1 MSTARVVFLSRT
13 SPDTTTGWP
22 SSSRARRRVSSRI
35 LSRNNNHHRRVTS
48 LGAATVERDD
58 DDRHHGDMSRVHASA
73 SGRWSPSADVVRVTD
88 DDFDESASTLDWSR
102 VDFERDFGPL
112 WWSAR
117 RKKTIGEIIRRE
129 IQRGIDDARR
139 GGGGNDVPGKC
150 WERLSP
156 TFAAETLMTSGLY
169 CADVRAG
176 LRYRARQVGESW
188 EEFARA
194 EDRAAERVRWAS
206 EEANRGD
213 GGTGGEDAAS
223 KKNAWSWTRAAKVGA
238 ASAVGG
244 AALFLTGGVAAPAVL
259 ASLNSLGAVGAA
271 TGGIL
276 ATLGGVGAV
285 FGATGAGLTGYKMMR
300 RTSMEMEEF
309 SFIPLRGNG
318 RRFALHVFVPGF
330 LREDDDL
337 LRAWGSEKSQYVV
350 AVADPG
356 PLGISLERNDDGELI
371 VVTSDADKTVV
382 RSNAAAAGVI
392 SGSALVS
399 YRSLD
404 PRALLR
410 SRSSIV
416 LSEGASV
423 PTVEDLEALPRPL
436 ELRLQLATAAPRHE
450 GLNAKIDS
458 MVREMR
464 QVVVEKTL
472 DSTADEDEDA
482 SPVTSKT
489 SSSTTPAKT
498 WGNTTGEQYV
508 LNWEPSTLRTL
519 GATIQFVAGK
529 YAVRMA
535 APSIL
540 AKTALSSIASAVAW
554 PVTLITVADYLDNPW
569 TMARAKATIAGEEIA
584 NALLTRQHGRRPVT
598 FVAYSVGAYVVESA
612 LKKLYEAGDKG
623 KNIVERVVFIS
634 APLSTSEETWTPM
647 REVVSGRIVNVH
659 SPEDWILMFFYRLKS
674 VDTTLGLAGLQPV
687 GHNDVENYE
696 MPLKHARIP
705 DKISEILA
713 HVDLKE

>member
-1 MSTARVVFLSRT
+1 M
-13 SPDTTTGWP
+13 P
-22 SSSRARRRVSSRI
+22 RVS
-35 LSRNNNHHRRVTS
+35 
-48 LGAATVERDD
+48 
-58 DDRHHGDMSRVHASA
+58 ASA
-73 SGRWSPSADVVRVTD
+73 SGRWSPSVDAWRD
-88 DDFDESASTLDWSR
+88 DDDSSDAFAPTLDWSR

-112 WWSAR
+112 WWSES

-129 IQRGIDDARR
+129 IQRGIDEASRRDARR
-139 GGGGNDVPGKC
+139 RKNIPGKC

-156 TFAAETLMTSGLY
+156 TFAAETLMMSGLY

-176 LRYRARQVGESW
+176 LRNRARRVGESW
-188 EEFARA
+188 VEFARA
-194 EDRAAERVRWAS
+194 EDRAAERVRWAA
-206 EEANRGD
+206 EANREA
-213 GGTGGEDAAS
+213 EDAAEDADGS
-223 KKNAWSWTRAAKVGA
+223 KKHAWSWRRAAKVGA
-238 ASAVGG
+238 ASAIGG
-244 AALFLTGGVAAPAVL
+244 AALFVTGGFAAPAVL

-285 FGATGAGLTGYKMMR
+285 FGATGAGLTGYKMLR
-300 RTSMEMEEF
+300 RTSTEMEAF
-309 SFIPLRGNG
+309 SFIPLRGTG

-356 PLGISLERNDDGELI
+356 PLGMSLEHNDDGELV
-371 VVTSDADKTVV
+371 VVTTDVDKTVV
-382 RSNAAAAGVI
+382 RSNAGAAGVV
-392 SGSALVS
+392 SGSVLVS

-404 PRALLR
+404 PRALR
-410 SRSSIV
+410 KSRSSVV
-416 LSEGASV
+416 LGEGVAV
-423 PTVEDLEALPRPL
+423 PTIEDLEAIPRPL
-436 ELRLQLATAAPRHE
+436 ELRLQLANAAPRHE
-450 GLNAKIDS
+450 GLNEKIDS

-472 DSTADEDEDA
+472 DATADEDEQDA
-482 SPVTSKT
+482 SK
-489 SSSTTPAKT
+489 PAET

-508 LNWEPSTLRTL
+508 LNWEPTTLRTL

-529 YAVRMA
+529 YAVSMA

-540 AKTALSSIASAVAW
+540 AKTALSSIARAVAW
-554 PVTLITVADYLDNPW
+554 PVTLMTVADYLDNPW
-569 TMARAKATIAGEEIA
+569 SMARAKATIAGEEIA
-584 NALLTRQHGRRPVT
+584 NALLTQQHGRRPVT

-612 LKKLYEAGDKG
+612 LKKLHEAGDKG

-634 APLSTSEETWTPM
+634 APLSTSEETWNPM

-659 SPEDWILMFFYRLKS
+659 SHEDWILMFFYRIKS

-687 GHNDVENYE
+687 EHNDVENYE

-713 HVDLKE
+713 HVDLRE